1 MVAASRAVIAA
12 TADLVRARA
21 RRDAAASA
29 LAAAGV
35 PKRRVA
41 AAYRKVLIEAGFTDA
56 DLAVCGVSDGNL
68 RLALDRGVST
78 ST

>member
-1 MVAASRAVIAA
+1 
-12 TADLVRARA
+12 
-21 RRDAAASA
+21 
-29 LAAAGV
+29 
-35 PKRRVA
+35 VA